1 MTHKALITLNDVGE
15 ELLNAIYIA
24 LKPEESFKV
33 RGVNIALLKTQ
44 SRLIII
50 IEAPTLNLLRA
61 TINST
66 MRLTKLII
74 DIVRDLR

>member
-1 MTHKALITLNDVGE
+1 MVHKALITLNNVDE
-15 ELLNAIYIA
+15 ELLNAVYMA
-24 LKPEESFKV
+24 LKPEESFNV
-33 RGVNIALLKTQ
+33 RGVKTVLLRTQ
-44 SRLIII
+44 GKLIIT

-66 MRLTKLII
+66 MRLIKLTI